1 MNEYHVANRF
11 RWICVSQ
18 HDMIGCSKLATL
30 SICNEAFGG
39 VYLLVPLMARRSPRT
54 NFSSNK
60 IPTCILFILL
70 LFQWLGWKYCFTR
83 CKYYL
88 TRMMIIVASS
98 NNDRYNPANIIF
110 EERPPSLVVWG
121 AFSAVLV
128 QPASRSGAGRQ
139 FQYFGIIYASE
150 NFMLEEKSPR
160 EIVVLGLYEVCDC
173 MKYRSDGPLPRR
185 SSCPGSFSVL
195 RLSVSF
201 WTFYGSVI
209 SNQWVLLLFTTILP
223 F

>member
-1 MNEYHVANRF
+1 
-11 RWICVSQ
+11 
-18 HDMIGCSKLATL
+18 
-30 SICNEAFGG
+30 
-39 VYLLVPLMARRSPRT
+39 
-54 NFSSNK
+54 
-60 IPTCILFILL
+60 
-70 LFQWLGWKYCFTR
+70 
-83 CKYYL
+83 
-88 TRMMIIVASS
+88 MMIIVASS

-128 QPASRSGAGRQ
+128 QPASRSGAGRRQ

-209 SNQWVLLLFTTILP
+209 SNQ
-223 F
+223 